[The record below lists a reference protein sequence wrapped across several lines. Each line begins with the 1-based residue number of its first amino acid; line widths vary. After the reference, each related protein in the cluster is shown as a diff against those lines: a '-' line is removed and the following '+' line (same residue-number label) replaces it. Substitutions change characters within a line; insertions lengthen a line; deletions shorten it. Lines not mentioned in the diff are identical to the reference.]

1 MKILYD
7 LKRLGYLCSQGILLV
22 IFGSVVYSCTSLR
35 DIGIQVAVTPEY
47 PISEDIQS
55 LALLNRSMNKLFT
68 NIPSDTIEKNLFSN
82 HMVLD
87 AVIQDSIVADTVIQ
101 VAAKSLFDS
110 GRFDV
115 VIPKDRNIFRNDS
128 NIIINPLNISIIKDV
143 CNNFNVDA
151 VLVLESFAEQLST
164 KYWTTKESTD
174 EYGTKAYEAT
184 TDITYVSEWR
194 LYRPNELKTVIRFQV
209 SDSIFWKDFSYTLE
223 DLYLKVPRTKDALL
237 NGGVASGLK
246 MAAYISPKWVNQN
259 RHYFL
264 TGNKEID
271 AAVPLI
277 KDNRWEE
284 AASIWTKFA
293 ANPSKSTRSKVEF
306 NLALSAE
313 MNGDIDRAI
322 EWGLKSYN
330 DKYLKVTEVYLKN
343 LDNLRTEKKKDNK
356 KKY

>member
-22 IFGSVVYSCTSLR
+22 IFGSVIYSCTSLR
-35 DIGIQVAVTPEY
+35 VIGIQVAVAPEY

-68 NIPSDTIEKNLFSN
+68 NIPSDTIEKILVSN
-82 HMVLD
+82 HMDLN

-101 VAAKSLFDS
+101 VAAKSLFES
-110 GRFDV
+110 GRFDA

-143 CNNFNVDA
+143 CKNFNVDA

-164 KYWTTKESTD
+164 KYWMTDEST
-174 EYGTKAYEAT
+174 EYGNKAFEAS
-184 TDITYVSEWR
+184 TDITYQSEWR

-209 SDSIFWKDFSYTLE
+209 SDSIFWKNFSYSFDE
-223 DLYLKVPRTKDALL
+223 LYSKMPRTKDALRF
-237 NGGVASGLK
+237 GGVASGLK

-284 AASIWTKFA
+284 ATAIWMKFSTD
-293 ANPSKSTRSKVEF
+293 PSKSIRSKVEF
-306 NLALSAE
+306 NLAVAAE
-313 MNGDIDRAI
+313 MKDDIDLAI
-322 EWGLKSYN
+322 DWGLKSYK
-330 DKYLKVTEVYLKN
+330 DKYLKVKEVYLKD
-343 LDNLRTEKKKDNK
+343 LDNLRKKRQKENK
-356 KKY
+356 KEF